1 MPELPEVETVMRGLR
16 ARLEG
21 RVIVR
26 ALVHRP
32 DLRWALPPGLAAR
45 LTGARV
51 ESFRRRA
58 KYILM
63 RLDGG
68 DSVLLHL
75 GMSGRMV
82 LGPLLPNSVTLHEHI
97 VLETEDGWRVGFVD
111 PRRFGSVDLIATARE
126 DEHRLLAGLGPEPLA
141 DAFSTA
147 VLARALAGK
156 RTPVKAAL
164 LDQRLVAGLGNIYVC
179 EALFRAR
186 IAPDRQAATIP
197 RAGAARLVRAIKATL
212 TEAIA
217 AGGSSCGT
225 TCSRTANSATSSTPG
240 RCMAAKANPAS
251 AVPARP
257 LAPASHGWCN
267 PRAPRSTAPAR
278 NADGAPRRKLV
289 VRPGASWWCAQ
300 AQAGRAPRRKL
311 VVRPGASWSC
321 AQAQAGRAPRAQAG
335 RAPRRKLS
343 CARRKLVVRPGASW
357 SCAQAQR

>member
-21 RVIVR
+21 RTIVR

-32 DLRWALPPGLAAR
+32 DLRWVLPPGLAAR

-97 VLETEDGWRVGFVD
+97 VLETDDGWRVGFVD

-126 DEHRLLAGLGPEPLA
+126 EEHRLLAGLGPEPLA
-141 DAFSTA
+141 DAFSTT

-186 IAPDRQAATIP
+186 IAPDRQAASIP
-197 RAGAARLVRAIKATL
+197 RAGAARLVRAIKDTL

-217 AGGSSCGT
+217 AGGSSLRDYVQPDGELGYFQHAWKVYGREGQPCERCPGPPA
-225 TCSRTANSATSSTPG
+225 CAGVARLVQSA
-240 RCMAAKANPAS
+240 
-251 AVPARP
+251 
-257 LAPASHGWCN
+257 
-267 PRAPRSTAPAR
+267 RSTFH
-278 NADGAPRRKLV
+278 
-289 VRPGASWWCAQ
+289 
-300 AQAGRAPRRKL
+300 
-311 VVRPGASWSC
+311 
-321 AQAQAGRAPRAQAG
+321 
-335 RAPRRKLS
+335 
-343 CARRKLVVRPGASW
+343 CART
-357 SCAQAQR
+357 QR